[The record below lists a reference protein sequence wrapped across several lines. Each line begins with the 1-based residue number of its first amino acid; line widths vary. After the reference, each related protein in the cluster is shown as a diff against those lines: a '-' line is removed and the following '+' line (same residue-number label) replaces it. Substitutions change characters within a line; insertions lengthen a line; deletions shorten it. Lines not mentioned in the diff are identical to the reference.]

1 MCAAPPIVGAWSMAV
16 LLWQFVFF
24 EYYYY
29 YYYNT
34 QSNSESCY
42 MFMYMYITQH
52 KSHVGQNELHQVVF
66 SKKKG
71 LTPGNWT
78 DSRGEVIT

>member
-1 MCAAPPIVGAWSMAV
+1 
-16 LLWQFVFF
+16 
-24 EYYYY
+24 
-29 YYYNT
+29 
-34 QSNSESCY
+34 

-71 LTPGNWT
+71 LTPDNWT
-78 DSRGEVIT
+78 RQQR